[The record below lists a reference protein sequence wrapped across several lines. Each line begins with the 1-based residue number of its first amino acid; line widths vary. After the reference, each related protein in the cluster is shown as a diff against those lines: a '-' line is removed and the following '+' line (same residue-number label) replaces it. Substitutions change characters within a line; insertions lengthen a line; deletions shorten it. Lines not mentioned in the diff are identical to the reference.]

1 LHFGAPLVVAAGYI
15 ASGDRQAE
23 THSGE
28 DTTNVWKELL
38 EEKVI
43 PAVVA
48 LKINVPINFD
58 TSTCGSAVAT
68 GFVVDAKN
76 GIILTNRHVV
86 NPGPV
91 VAEAVFQNNEEVP
104 VTAIYRDPVHDF
116 GFFKYD
122 PAHLRYMQTKE
133 LKLNPDAARV
143 GTDIRVVGNDA
154 AEKLCIAAGT
164 LARLDR
170 NAPVYSSN
178 GYNDFNTFYMQASSG
193 TTGGSSGSPVLN
205 SKGEVIG
212 LNAGGKRGTNAA
224 FYLPLPRVKRALELL
239 QRGEAVSRGSLQT
252 VFLHRPFDE
261 LKRLGLS
268 TATEEMVRQ
277 SDGNVDSMLVVSET
291 VPGGPAHG
299 ILQPG
304 DVLVRVNGSLVT
316 TFVPLEAIL
325 DGALP
330 SADSSADPSGDESG
344 GAGGVG
350 GESAGK
356 VKEESAGKVT
366 GKVRLQ
372 VERGGE
378 RVDFELDVTDLH
390 AVSPSQYLT
399 AGGGTFTP
407 LSYQQ
412 ARNFAV
418 DVSAGGVYVSDPGY
432 FLHNKLGRGSLIRAM
447 GGEDVKTLEDFE
459 RVYEGLEDG
468 EMVSIKFSAIDR
480 PTRLRTVVVK
490 VDKRWFGSRICH
502 REDIHTA
509 TRSGS
514 ESGSE
519 RGSGSS
525 RAQAKGGVHK
535 CDSAWVCRNFG
546 VGGGQGAEKGG
557 AGSKK
562 KKQPKAGDDPIKA
575 QFPPGG
581 NKVR

>member
-1 LHFGAPLVVAAGYI
+1 
-15 ASGDRQAE
+15 
-23 THSGE
+23 
-28 DTTNVWKELL
+28 
-38 EEKVI
+38 VI

-68 GFVVDAKN
+68 GFVVDAEQ

-122 PAHLRYMQTKE
+122 PAHLRYMKTME
-133 LKLNPDAARV
+133 LKLNPDEARV

-193 TTGGSSGSPVLN
+193 TTGGSSGSPVVN

-239 QRGEAVSRGSLQT
+239 KRGETVSRGSLQT

-277 SDGNVDSMLVVSET
+277 SDGQIDSMLVVSET

-299 ILQPG
+299 QLQPG
-304 DVLVRVNGSLVT
+304 DVLVKVNGELVT
-316 TFVPLEAIL
+316 TFVPLEGIL
-325 DGALP
+325 D
-330 SADSSADPSGDESG
+330 SAVAASDGEAGKEG
-344 GAGGVG
+344 G
-350 GESAGK
+350 GK
-356 VKEESAGKVT
+356 VK
-366 GKVRLQ
+366 LQ

-378 RVDFELDVTDLH
+378 RVDFELDVSDLH
-390 AVSPSQYLT
+390 AVSPASYLT

-407 LSYQQ
+407 LSYMQ

-432 FLHNKLGRGSLIRAM
+432 FLHNKIGRGSLIRSM
-447 GGEDVKTLEDFE
+447 GGEEIKSLQDFE
-459 RVYEGLEDG
+459 RVYSRLEDG
-468 EMVSIKFSAIDR
+468 EMTTIKCVISSCDR
-480 PTRLRTVVVK
+480 HPPPRPRPPAPPPPPRPPPPHPT
-490 VDKRWFGSRICH
+490 G
-502 REDIHTA
+502 E
-509 TRSGS
+509 
-514 ESGSE
+514 
-519 RGSGSS
+519 
-525 RAQAKGGVHK
+525 GG
-535 CDSAWVCRNFG
+535 
-546 VGGGQGAEKGG
+546 
-557 AGSKK
+557 
-562 KKQPKAGDDPIKA
+562 
-575 QFPPGG
+575 
-581 NKVR
+581 